1 LRFKLIK
8 IGDKFKLKKLVKFY
22 LKIRTFDKV
31 LVYYKKKEKEF
42 KIKFEKKNLFF
53 ILLFS

>member
-42 KIKFEKKNLFF
+42 KIKFEKKNLFS